1 MKSESIL
8 AHKPKVL
15 TQAQRETY
23 FRDGYL
29 VLEEFIDPEW
39 MKRIWDTTNDFIE
52 ESRSYSQ
59 SDSKFDLDQ

>member
-23 FRDGYL
+23 FRAGYL

-39 MKRIWDTTNDFIE
+39 IKRIWDTTNDFIE
-52 ESRSYSQ
+52 ESRS
-59 SDSKFDLDQ
+59 